1 MIRNGFLLL
10 APVLM
15 AAACA
20 TLASCGAAEGDK
32 PGGATMKIESPAFK
46 EGGVIP
52 KKHTGEGADVSPALA
67 WSGAPAG
74 VKEFALI
81 CDDPDAPT
89 PQPWVHWVVY
99 AIPADATGF
108 KEGVAKTEKLD
119 APKGAIQG
127 KTSFGRVGYGGPMP
141 PRGHGVHH
149 YHFKLYALDAPLGLK
164 AGLDKSA
171 LLAATQGHVLAEAE
185 LIGTYERK

>member
-99 AIPADATGF
+99 NIPPDTKSCLQWAKDA
-108 KEGVAKTEKLD
+108 
-119 APKGAIQG
+119 
-127 KTSFGRVGYGGPMP
+127 
-141 PRGHGVHH
+141 
-149 YHFKLYALDAPLGLK
+149 
-164 AGLDKSA
+164 
-171 LLAATQGHVLAEAE
+171 LAAVGTKRTSGPAPRVAHSQGR
-185 LIGTYERK
+185 GTGPNQPREV